1 MEYMFPPPQ
10 EVNALVALIC
20 TLVRDIPI
28 DPVLK
33 VIAIV
38 LARYAHRHMWI
49 FYSLDLA
56 ADLLRRY

>member
-1 MEYMFPPPQ
+1 MEYMFLPPQ
-10 EVNALVALIC
+10 DVNALVALIWA
-20 TLVRDIPI
+20 LARDIPI

-38 LARYAHRHMWI
+38 LSRYAHRHMWI
-49 FYSLDLA
+49 FYALDLA